1 MDPSDFDPIWRG
13 SKEIEECLGSPKIK
27 RTARGWTAVRTY
39 DGVFTELQAKAPDI
53 GSKMADMGELMVDEV
68 NIEPTGGGA
77 GLMTVTMLLDSQAGI
92 GAPADPVFEI
102 EWIEVQK
109 DITRHWRYNV
119 GGPDEL
125 DQDEFACLKKARNGD
140 VNAINQIINN
150 FFEDVSLQKI
160 WAKILAGQE
169 DYVEYIPVI
178 TETVTLMQPPQ
189 DQNVGAGFID
199 APPGGAMAPAGW
211 QWLRTAAP
219 TTRQGNRW
227 SVRRQWTGARF
238 IDSEIYGAYIH

>member
-125 DQDEFACLKKARNGD
+125 DQDVG
-140 VNAINQIINN
+140 
-150 FFEDVSLQKI
+150 EDF
-160 WAKILAGQE
+160 G
-169 DYVEYIPVI
+169 
-178 TETVTLMQPPQ
+178 
-189 DQNVGAGFID
+189 GAGGLCRIHPGHHRDGDAHAAAPGSKRGRGIYRRASGRCDGSCGLAMAAHGGSHD
-199 APPGGAMAPAGW
+199 APGQP
-211 QWLRTAAP
+211 LECAAAVD
-219 TTRQGNRW
+219 W
-227 SVRRQWTGARF
+227 CAL
-238 IDSEIYGAYIH
+238 H